1 MISLNFS
8 IVEKEVHLFKSPI
21 EFYQSHYGNPGDI
34 DVIFAASVATSE
46 AIFAIENRD
55 KDLARQKWASV
66 DGEKLLHSWNVGIAN
81 FKLKGKVWLEIEKP
95 TLDGPI
101 AKPVSQS
108 LAKKVYQRDGHI
120 CRYCNMQ
127 VFTRFRGSPI
137 HQLIE
142 AFPDQTPGL
151 SLVNGSLQ
159 GSGKSGGIKNV
170 DYAKFLWSLA
180 APDRVVPRSH
190 GGQTD
195 LDNLVTSCSG
205 CNYSKMDLTLEQMN
219 VHPPKTLP

>member
-1 MISLNFS
+1 M
-8 IVEKEVHLFKSPI
+8 FKSPI
-21 EFYQSHYGNPGDI
+21 ESYQSHYGNAGDL
-34 DVIFAASVATSE
+34 DVVFAASVATSE

-66 DGEKLLHSWNVGIAN
+66 DGDNLLHLWNVGIAN

-95 TLDGPI
+95 VFDGPI

-108 LAKKVYQRDGHI
+108 LAKKVYQRDGYI
-120 CRYCNMQ
+120 CRYCNMP
-127 VFTRFRGSPI
+127 VFTRFKGSPI
-137 HQLIE
+137 HKLIE
-142 AFPDQTPGL
+142 AFSDLTPGL
-151 SLVNGSLQ
+151 SLINGSLH

-180 APDRVVPRSH
+180 APDHVVPRSH

-195 LDNLVTSCSG
+195 LANLVTSCSG
-205 CNYSKMDLTLEQMN
+205 CNYSKMDLTLEQMK
-219 VHPPKTLP
+219 VRSPL

>member
-1 MISLNFS
+1 M
-8 IVEKEVHLFKSPI
+8 FKSPI

-34 DVIFAASVATSE
+34 DVIFAASLATSE
-46 AIFAIENRD
+46 AIVAIENRA
-55 KDLARQKWASV
+55 KDLARQKWEFV
-66 DGEKLLHSWNVGIAN
+66 DGEKLLHLWNLGIAN
-81 FKLKGKVWLEIEKP
+81 FKLKGKVWDEIEKP
-95 TLDGPI
+95 MLDGPI

-108 LAKKVYQRDGHI
+108 LAKKVYKRDGHI
-120 CRYCNMQ
+120 CRYCKMP
-127 VFTRFRGSPI
+127 VFTRFKGSPI

-142 AFPDQTPGL
+142 AFPELTPGL
-151 SLVNGSLQ
+151 TLVNGSLH
-159 GSGKSGGIKNV
+159 GSGNSGGIKNV

-180 APDRVVPRSH
+180 APDHVFPRSH